1 MKTDK
6 NKVYDKAEPKK
17 EETGIL
23 SKANI
28 NALLLFIVGPIFVTC
43 GILACIIPG
52 KKPKPNVTAT
62 KKVIKKKVN
71 KGKLMCKTQE
81 NKIENILLNL
91 GAGGDKGNIT
101 FFSRGP
107 DKNNISYCTMVY
119 NGWRHIYYADYVT
132 NGTKIKIF
140 RTGAVKRYST
150 RYLRWHRYFKDFH
163 FNNETNN

>member
-6 NKVYDKAEPKK
+6 NKVYDKIEPKY
-17 EETGIL
+17 EESDEINNQLRIAIL
-23 SKANI
+23 IAI
-28 NALLLFIVGPIFVTC
+28 ILLLLLGFFIIMYAIRKGNTTNKPI
-43 GILACIIPG
+43 
-52 KKPKPNVTAT
+52 
-62 KKVIKKKVN
+62 KKVIVKKIN

-81 NKIENILLNL
+81 TKIEDILLNL
-91 GAGGDKGNIT
+91 GAGGNKENIS

-107 DKNNISYCTMVY
+107 NKNGITYCTMTY
-119 NGWRHIYYADYVT
+119 TTFNHIYYADYVT

-140 RTGAVKRYST
+140 RTDAVKRYST

>member
-81 NKIENILLNL
+81 NKIEKIWVQVVIKEILLS
-91 GAGGDKGNIT
+91 
-101 FFSRGP
+101 FQE
-107 DKNNISYCTMVY
+107 VQ
-119 NGWRHIYYADYVT
+119 
-132 NGTKIKIF
+132 IKII
-140 RTGAVKRYST
+140 
-150 RYLRWHRYFKDFH
+150 YLIALWYITVGDIFIMLIM
-163 FNNETNN
+163 

>member
-17 EETGIL
+17 EETETPN
-23 SKANI
+23 K
-28 NALLLFIVGPIFVTC
+28 ALLIVGTIFVVG
-43 GILACIIPG
+43 GILALIILIARILG
-52 KKPKPNVTAT
+52 KKPKPNVAVT

-81 NKIENILLNL
+81 NKIENVLLNL
-91 GAGGDKGNIT
+91 GAGGNKNNIS

-107 DKNNISYCTMVY
+107 DKNGISYCTMAY
-119 NGWRHIYYADYVT
+119 TTFNHIYYADYVT
-132 NGTKIKIF
+132 NGIKLRIF
-140 RTGAVKRYST
+140 RKGIVRSLST
-150 RYLRWHRYFKDFH
+150 SYLRWHRYFKDFH